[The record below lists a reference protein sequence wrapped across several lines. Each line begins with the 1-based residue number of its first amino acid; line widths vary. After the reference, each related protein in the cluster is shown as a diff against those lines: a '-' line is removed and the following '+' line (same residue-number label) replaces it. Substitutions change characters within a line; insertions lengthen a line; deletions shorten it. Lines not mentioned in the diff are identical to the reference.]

1 MKRSAL
7 SLAAL
12 CLLVAV
18 PAQAQQASQQAP
30 TRRPPVTDAQLAGQR
45 STLAAAQQRLQQ
57 LGYQTK
63 PTGHYD
69 AATRNAVTAFQADH
83 GIEPS
88 GDVTLTTLA
97 ALGIAIQPTG
107 PATAMLPPEP
117 GQQAAMVPESAE
129 QIAAIR
135 YETAPAYNF
144 PLLRDDEH
152 MTAPQVRHQPD
163 EIAPLGVPEQLSV
176 TPDGRI
182 PGVEPSFPTEDILR

>member
-12 CLLVAV
+12 CLMAAA
-18 PAQAQQASQQAP
+18 PALAQQASQQAP
-30 TRRPPVTDAQLAGQR
+30 TRRPPVTDSQLAGQR
-45 STLAAAQQRLQQ
+45 STLATAQQRLQQ
-57 LGYQTK
+57 LGYHTK

-107 PATAMLPPEP
+107 ATAMMPPEP
-117 GQQAAMVPESAE
+117 GQQTAMVPESAE
-129 QIAAIR
+129 QLAAIR
-135 YETAPAYNF
+135 YETAPVYNF

-152 MTAPQVRHQPD
+152 MDAPQVRNQSS

-176 TPDGRI
+176 TADGRI

>member
-12 CLLVAV
+12 CLLAAA
-18 PAQAQQASQQAP
+18 PALAQQASQQTAP
-30 TRRPPVTDAQLAGQR
+30 RHFPVTDSQLAGLR
-45 STLAAAQQRLQQ
+45 NTLAAAQQRLQQ

-83 GIEPS
+83 GIEPT

-97 ALGIAIQPTG
+97 ALGIGIQPSG

-117 GQQAAMVPESAE
+117 GQQMAMVPESAE
-129 QIAAIR
+129 QIAAVR
-135 YETAPAYNF
+135 FQTAPAYNF

-152 MTAPQVRHQPD
+152 MDAPQVRNQVN

-176 TPDGRI
+176 TADGRI
-182 PGVEPSFPTEDILR
+182 PGVEPSFPTEDLLR